1 MVFNQNSFH
10 NLPLHVYQ
18 KQHQQWDD
26 QSPQTVFRL
35 VSSSEEREKLFQF
48 TSHTALWRWF
58 QSWFPM
64 CLCKKKRVEI
74 KNETNKDQTK
84 STCPKGAHT
93 RRTMAAQ
100 QMNPP
105 KCKIFHDIVA
115 ALKCY
120 TFWCSSVNHLR
131 GLSQLSRRDGLL
143 FLRSHHW
150 QGTQLSIEVIGRK
163 DSQQTAAQRKKQ
175 RKTQRRRQG
184 EWTICTLFTSKW
196 KFTEGIFL
204 HISFPLS
211 QFQDKSWNYNHIND

>member
-48 TSHTALWRWF
+48 TPHTALWRWF

-93 RRTMAAQ
+93 RRTMAAR
-100 QMNPP
+100 QMSPP

-115 ALKCY
+115 ALKCD

-143 FLRSHHW
+143 FLRSHHR
-150 QGTQLSIEVIGRK
+150 QGTQLSTEVTKRQPANRCTKEKTKK
-163 DSQQTAAQRKKQ
+163 DPEKETGWMSYLYPFHFQMKIHSRYFPAYK
-175 RKTQRRRQG
+175 
-184 EWTICTLFTSKW
+184 L
-196 KFTEGIFL
+196 
-204 HISFPLS
+204 SFELVS
-211 QFQDKSWNYNHIND
+211 R